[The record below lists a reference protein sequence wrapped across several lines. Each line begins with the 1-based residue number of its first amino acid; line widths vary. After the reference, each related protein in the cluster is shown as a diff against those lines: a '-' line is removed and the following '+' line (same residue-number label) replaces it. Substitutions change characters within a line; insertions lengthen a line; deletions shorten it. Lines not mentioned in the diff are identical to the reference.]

1 MQKPITIV
9 VADDDPDDRLLI
21 EDAFKENKI
30 GNKIEFVEDGEEL
43 LSYLRRRDRWESL
56 AKQPL
61 PGLIL
66 LDLNMPRMDG
76 RECLEQVKADEKLKS
91 IPIVILTTSEADRDV
106 ARSYELQ
113 ANCYIS
119 KPVDLDQFIEV
130 VAAIEQFWFSIVKL
144 PARAA

>member
-1 MQKPITIV
+1 MNINGRQIEI
-9 VADDDPDDRLLI
+9 LL
-21 EDAFKENKI
+21 
-30 GNKIEFVEDGEEL
+30 VEDSPGDIRLTQEALADAKIHNRMSVVNDGIQALEF
-43 LSYLRRRDRWESL
+43 LRNEGDYADAPRPD
-56 AKQPL
+56 
-61 PGLIL
+61 LIL
-66 LDLNMPRMDG
+66 MDLNMPRMDG

-91 IPIVILTTSEADRDV
+91 IPIVILTTSEADRDI

-113 ANCYIS
+113 ANCYVS